1 MKADALLLLP
11 AAEFWH
17 HSAVSFRAPRPP
29 AVNIKSALLPRL
41 RGREGPR
48 PCRAERTPSLTR
60 ALLLS
65 PDAARAK

>member
-29 AVNIKSALLPRL
+29 AVNIKSALL

-65 PDAARAK
+65 PGAVRAK